1 MFVGHALLAFALV
14 GGAAA
19 LIRPKKEAL
28 ALGVLGAAYATVPDV
43 DMTYALV
50 GLVGVDGGVLAY
62 TTSFWDAST
71 AVHRAVTHS
80 VLVAPAAAA
89 VAGAWV
95 HGRRTARRDRGSAR
109 QGGGPFGLVAVLG
122 LGLVAAATLESG
134 ALGAFVMG
142 LFLVTLVAV
151 AEGAARFTGTS
162 PAVAGLVALVGL
174 ATHPFGDVFTGTAP
188 ALLYPLDAALLGG
201 RVVLSTDPTLHLLG
215 AFGLELACIWAGVV
229 AYARLTD
236 RSLGRAADPRVAAG
250 AGYAAAALVV
260 PAPTLD
266 LSYPFVFSVLAVGA
280 VVAVPRMRL
289 RRVTGVRRWVDELA
303 VHGWPGDDGRFREDL
318 FDAVVT
324 GLAAVTLAASAY
336 AVVYL
341 TWLR

>member
-19 LIRPKKEAL
+19 LIRPKEEAL

-50 GLVGVDGGVLAY
+50 GLLGVDGGVLAY

-95 HGRRTARRDRGSAR
+95 LGRRSAGQGRR
-109 QGGGPFGLVAVLG
+109 PFWFVAVLG

-151 AEGAARFTGTS
+151 AEGAARFTGAT

-174 ATHPFGDVFTGTAP
+174 ATHPFGDLFTGTAP
-188 ALLYPLDAALLGG
+188 ALLYPLDAVLIGG
-201 RVVLSTDPTLHLLG
+201 RVVLSADPTLHLLG

-229 AYARLTD
+229 TYARLTD
-236 RSLGRAADPRVAAG
+236 RSLGRAADPTVAAG

-289 RRVTGVRRWVDELA
+289 RRLTGVRRWVDEVA
-303 VHGWPGDDGRFREDL
+303 VHGWPGNDGRFRDDL

-336 AVVYL
+336 GVVYL